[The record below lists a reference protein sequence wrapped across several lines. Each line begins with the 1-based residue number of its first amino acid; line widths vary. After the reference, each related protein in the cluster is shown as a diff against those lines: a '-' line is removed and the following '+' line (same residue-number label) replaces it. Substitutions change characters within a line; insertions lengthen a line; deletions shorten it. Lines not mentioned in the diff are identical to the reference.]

1 MEAAHGTHYTE
12 ILFTPNCSPK
22 ATGSFPFHFICKT
35 HLWSAFLY
43 DVHFWSYRCH
53 SSLIF
58 TFLPIFPIQN
68 ALFWARTTAHKL
80 HCKML
85 PVIPY
90 CSGRAKGVQNFSPM
104 WNGCVYIVHITT
116 QCVDLDQWE
125 IALKRHSAQGCA
137 FQGSERCSPKFW
149 GSNVKNLKF

>member
-12 ILFTPNCSPK
+12 ILFTPNCIQRP
-22 ATGSFPFHFICKT
+22 GSFPFHFICKT

-43 DVHFWSYRCH
+43 DVHFWSYGCH

-68 ALFWARTTAHKL
+68 ALFCARTTAHKL

-90 CSGRAKGVQNFSPM
+90 CSGRAKGVRNPQTFQNFCLCEM
-104 WNGCVYIVHITT
+104 AVYIYTHYYTVRRSGPMRNRLETSFRT
-116 QCVDLDQWE
+116 RMCFSGVW
-125 IALKRHSAQGCA
+125 KM
-137 FQGSERCSPKFW
+137 FP
-149 GSNVKNLKF
+149 